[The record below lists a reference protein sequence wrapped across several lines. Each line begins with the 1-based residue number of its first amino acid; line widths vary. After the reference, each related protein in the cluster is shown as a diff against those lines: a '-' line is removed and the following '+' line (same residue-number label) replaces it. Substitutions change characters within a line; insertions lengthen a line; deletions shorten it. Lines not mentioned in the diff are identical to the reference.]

1 MLIEEKCVK
10 YYFLQWKHLEM
21 ALWSETFH
29 TQLFEEFSYDAM
41 KLQLIPK
48 MQVEM
53 CSLNY
58 FYM

>member
-1 MLIEEKCVK
+1 
-10 YYFLQWKHLEM
+10 M
-21 ALWSETFH
+21 ALWSGTFH
-29 TQLFEEFSYDAM
+29 IQLFEEFSYDAM